1 MLLHRPVPPLSTALD
16 AVTVDAR
23 RPLRGGQ
30 PVADL
35 LAAVVVDV
43 EDVEGVDRSGD
54 EAEDRQADVDEQIWG
69 R

>member
-1 MLLHRPVPPLSTALD
+1 MPAALD

-23 RPLRGGQ
+23 RPLWGRQ

-43 EDVEGVDRSGD
+43 EDVEGVDRSGE
-54 EAEDRQADVDEQIWG
+54 EAEDRETDVDKQIW
-69 R
+69 RR